1 MCQAGQYFHYVC
13 NCGLLWSLFAGLL
26 VGSGNGGVRVLVCK
40 RTKRNISFSFVR
52 PSPSEENGGFF
63 AILCSIIRKNDMN
76 VLYCGE
82 MVMNVGGK
90 CRFVSASYLE
100 RRVFLEKM
108 E

>member
-1 MCQAGQYFHYVC
+1 
-13 NCGLLWSLFAGLL
+13 
-26 VGSGNGGVRVLVCK
+26 
-40 RTKRNISFSFVR
+40 
-52 PSPSEENGGFF
+52 
-63 AILCSIIRKNDMN
+63 MN